1 MRIGLV
7 IPSFD
12 PRRGGAEQ
20 WTWQFARLLAK
31 RGEEVHVL
39 ASRFGALADDPA
51 LTRHTLVPGR
61 SRMGFGIAAEEAAR
75 NLSLDVIHDMG
86 SGWHCDVFQPHG
98 GSRKASFEQN
108 LLLNHPWLRPAKRF
122 SMGFLPRYR
131 EFRRLARQ
139 QFRNDGRLFLALSRM
154 VARDFVRFHEV
165 PASQIRIVYN
175 GVDLERFSP
184 DLVPRYREQVR
195 RKLGLSDEVLVLI
208 VAHNFPL
215 KGVPTLL
222 RSIGQLVQRGER
234 VRLVVAGGK
243 RLTRYR
249 AMADYVGA
257 GLATTFLGSVDD
269 AAPLYAA
276 ADIYVQPTFY
286 DPCSLVVLEALATG
300 LPIVTSRFNGAGEL
314 MTPGVEGYIVED
326 PANAEELACYLAD
339 LLDPEKRK
347 HMGIA
352 ARKLAEAH
360 SLERN
365 CDEILAVYRE
375 QIGQRLSRAA

>member
-1 MRIGLV
+1 
-7 IPSFD
+7 
-12 PRRGGAEQ
+12 
-20 WTWQFARLLAK
+20 
-31 RGEEVHVL
+31 
-39 ASRFGALADDPA
+39 
-51 LTRHTLVPGR
+51 
-61 SRMGFGIAAEEAAR
+61 
-75 NLSLDVIHDMG
+75 
-86 SGWHCDVFQPHG
+86 VFQPHG

-108 LLLNHPWLRPAKRF
+108 MLMTHPWLRPIKRF

-131 EFRRLARQ
+131 EFRRLSRQ

-184 DLVPRYREQVR
+184 ALAPRYRAEVR
-195 RKLGLSDEVLVLI
+195 RKLGLEDEVLVLI

-222 RSIGQLVQRGER
+222 KSIGQLVQRGER
-234 VRLVVAGGK
+234 VRLAVAGGK

-286 DPCSLVVLEALATG
+286 DPCSLVVLEALASG

-314 MTPGVEGYIVED
+314 VTPGVEGYIVED
-326 PANAEELACYLAD
+326 PANADELACYLAD
-339 LLDPEKRK
+339 LLDAEKRRE
-347 HMGIA
+347 MGIA
-352 ARKLAEAH
+352 ARKLAEDH

-375 QIGQRLSRAA
+375 QMGRRYARAA